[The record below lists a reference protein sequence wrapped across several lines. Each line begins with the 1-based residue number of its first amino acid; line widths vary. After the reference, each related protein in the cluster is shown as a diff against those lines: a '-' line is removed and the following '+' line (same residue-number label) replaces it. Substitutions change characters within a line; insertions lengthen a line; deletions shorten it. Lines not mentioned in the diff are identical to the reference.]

1 MLEIELP
8 DNNENWVVSPC
19 WDDNEEDFDDMDDEF
34 CSDSYDEFQ
43 SIEDKS
49 LLDSE
54 DDDLEYEEIE
64 F

>member
-8 DNNENWVVSPC
+8 DNNENWVVSPF

-49 LLDSE
+49 LLVPE

>member
-1 MLEIELP
+1 MLEIELL
-8 DNNENWVVSPC
+8 DNNENWVVSPF
-19 WDDNEEDFDDMDDEF
+19 WDDNEDDFDDMDDEF

-49 LLDSE
+49 LLDPE

>member
-1 MLEIELP
+1 MLERELP
-8 DNNENWVVSPC
+8 DTNENRLISPW
-19 WDDNEEDFDDMDDEF
+19 WDDNEEFDDDMDDEF

-49 LLDSE
+49 LLDPE